1 MRPTTDFG
9 VLSPYLWRYRVLMEF
24 SLKTRVLIGY
34 FEVTWHIFIIHLKY
48 FAVSDWLKSLFI
60 SSQAFIQYP
69 SLLSVFHSFFF
80 NNFERFLAH
89 YVRWEYR
96 LVADPGEGP
105 RGPAP
110 PLFLDQTE
118 ARRAEKLF
126 WGDRPSPLSKRLD
139 DRHPQP
145 PSQGLDPALQIMTI
159 MNLSKDVFERR
170 TSTGSGLFSFLDSGF
185 AHLLGQ
191 LVSIIVK
198 TLRNTNLGASRCF
211 KMKKTS
217 LPVDVRRSKT
227 PLLKLP
233 NDVMAAQ
240 FVFLLLASVI

>member
-1 MRPTTDFG
+1 MSYFG
-9 VLSPYLWRYRVLMEF
+9 QR
-24 SLKTRVLIGY
+24 T
-34 FEVTWHIFIIHLKY
+34 
-48 FAVSDWLKSLFI
+48 
-60 SSQAFIQYP
+60 
-69 SLLSVFHSFFF
+69 LSVTHEERCDY
-80 NNFERFLAH
+80 NFL
-89 YVRWEYR
+89 
-96 LVADPGEGP
+96 
-105 RGPAP
+105 
-110 PLFLDQTE
+110 LFLNFVICEPD
-118 ARRAEKLF
+118 LNN
-126 WGDRPSPLSKRLD
+126 PLSEHTYYIKLVMLTSRRSL
-139 DRHPQP
+139 
-145 PSQGLDPALQIMTI
+145 II

-233 NDVMAAQ
+233 NNEGVPQIKPYVTSQKLLDSPSTFNAQ
-240 FVFLLLASVI
+240 KTYNDSEAFWSYLYVWFGFLSVQVSSRNARQWSRRKFPILSVKPFFCCTDYAFYF